1 MARYIGP
8 ACRLCRREGT
18 KLFLKG
24 TRCVTDKCA
33 VDRRSYPPGQ
43 HGQVRS
49 RVSEYRTQLREKQ
62 KLKRIYGL
70 LERQFRQY
78 FYKADRKKGVTGE
91 NLLTFLESRLDN
103 VVYRLGFAASRRQS
117 RMLVR
122 QNHFSVNGKRVNIPS
137 YLVDVGEVIEVR
149 EHSRQL
155 LPIQSALEVSGGRSV
170 PTWLEL
176 DMVHLKGEVKA
187 HPSKEEIVL
196 PVNEQLVV
204 ELYSR

>member
-24 TRCVTDKCA
+24 TRCFSEKCA
-33 VDRRSYPPGQ
+33 VDRRGYPPGQ
-43 HGQVRS
+43 HGQARS

-70 LERQFRQY
+70 LERQFRHY

-91 NLLTFLESRLDN
+91 NLLVLLESRLDN
-103 VVYRLGFAASRRQS
+103 VIYRLGFAASRKQS

-122 QNHFSVNGKRVNIPS
+122 QNHFAVNGRTVNIPS
-137 YLVDVGEVIEVR
+137 FLVKIGTVIEVR
-149 EHSRQL
+149 DKSRSL
-155 LPIQSALEVSGGRSV
+155 LPIQSALEVSGGRT
-170 PTWLEL
+170 PEWLEL
-176 DMVHLKGEVKA
+176 DQAHFRGEVKTF
-187 HPSKEEIVL
+187 PTKEEIGL